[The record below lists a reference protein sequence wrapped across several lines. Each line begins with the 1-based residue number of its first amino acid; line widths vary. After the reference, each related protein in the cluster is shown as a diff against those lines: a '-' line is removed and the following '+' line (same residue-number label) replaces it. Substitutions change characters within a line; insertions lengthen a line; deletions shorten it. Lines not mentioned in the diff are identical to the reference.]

1 MGLDQWARATKG
13 KVTVDDNGHKTY
25 EEEITLAE
33 WRKHPNL
40 QGWMENLWRSKGG
53 EGDFN
58 CVPIELT
65 TTELQTLRVYVEE
78 QGLPPTQ
85 GFFFGDNSD
94 EYYKQQDLHFI
105 EQALE
110 HVQRGYTIEYYS
122 WW

>member
-1 MGLDQWARATKG
+1 MGLDQWARAIKG
-13 KVTVDDNGHKTY
+13 KATVDDNGYKTY
-25 EEEITLAE
+25 EEQITLAE

-58 CVPIELT
+58 CVAIELT
-65 TTELQTLRVYVEE
+65 DTELQTLRVYVEE
-78 QGLPPTQ
+78 KGLPPTQ
-85 GFFFGDNSD
+85 GFFFGPNSD
-94 EYYKQQDLHFI
+94 EYYKQQDLDFI

-110 HVQRGYTIEYYS
+110 YAQRGYTIEYYS